1 MMASNDVTG
10 RAELPRIAAEMRR
23 HCMKMQRMKS
33 GNGKWHSI
41 QDRKTVLITGATS
54 GIGLALAKEF
64 AREGCRLVLAASRE
78 NRLKMVAAKLER
90 EFPTSVIG
98 AICQDLS
105 EDGGGIGLYG
115 KVKARNI
122 SVDVLVNNA
131 GFGLAGEEISLSL
144 GRERE
149 MIGVNISAVTE
160 LTHLFLRDM
169 CRRGGG
175 KILNVASVGAFQPGP
190 YTAAY
195 YATKAYVANYSRA
208 LRVEAKKYGVQV
220 CVLCPG
226 TTRTAFFEKTGSEI
240 PVWAMSARKV
250 AKAAFRGLERN
261 QEVIIPGA
269 GNRLLQL
276 LPQRVRQMGVA
287 FLKR

>member
-1 MMASNDVTG
+1 MK
-10 RAELPRIAAEMRR
+10 MRR
-23 HCMKMQRMKS
+23 VKD
-33 GNGKWHSI
+33 GNCPKKIEKRCVI
-41 QDRKTVLITGATS
+41 QNRKTVLITGATS
-54 GIGLALAKEF
+54 GIGLAMAREF
-64 AREGCRLVLAASRE
+64 ARNDYRLVLAASCE
-78 NRLKMVAAKLER
+78 ERLRKVAARLER

-98 AICQDLS
+98 AFCQNLA

-115 KVKARNI
+115 QIRGRNI
-122 SVDVLVNNA
+122 TVDVLVNNA
-131 GFGLAGEEISLSL
+131 GFGLVGEEISLFL
-144 GRERE
+144 RRERE

-169 CRRGGG
+169 CQRGAG

-220 CVLCPG
+220 CLLCPG
-226 TTRTAFFEKTGSEI
+226 TTRTAFFERAGSVA
-240 PVWAMSARKV
+240 PMWAMSARKV
-250 AKAAFRGLERN
+250 AKAAFRGLDRN
-261 QEVIIPGA
+261 REMIVPGM

-276 LPQRVRQMGVA
+276 LPQRVRLWGIA
-287 FLKR
+287 LLKK

>member
-1 MMASNDVTG
+1 MYRKKGIVQN
-10 RAELPRIAAEMRR
+10 
-23 HCMKMQRMKS
+23 
-33 GNGKWHSI
+33 
-41 QDRKTVLITGATS
+41 RKTVLVTGATS
-54 GIGLALAKEF
+54 GIGLEMAREF
-64 AREGCRLVLAASRE
+64 AGKGCRLVLAACRESRL
-78 NRLKMVAAKLER
+78 RKVAARLER
-90 EFPTSVIG
+90 EFPTSVIA

-105 EDGGGIGLYG
+105 ESGGGIALYRQ
-115 KVKARNI
+115 VRARNI
-122 SVDVLVNNA
+122 TVDVLVNNA
-131 GFGLAGEEISLSL
+131 GFGLVVEEISLSL
-144 GRERE
+144 ARERD

-169 CRRGGG
+169 CQRGAG

-195 YATKAYVANYSRA
+195 YAAKAYVANYSRA

-226 TTRTAFFEKTGSEI
+226 TTRTAFFEKAGSEVPI
-240 PVWAMSARKV
+240 WAMSARKV

-261 QEVIIPGA
+261 REVIVPGV

-276 LPQRVRQMGVA
+276 LPQKVKLQGVA
-287 FLKR
+287 LLKK

>member
-1 MMASNDVTG
+1 MK
-10 RAELPRIAAEMRR
+10 MRR
-23 HCMKMQRMKS
+23 WNV
-33 GNGKWHSI
+33 GNGTIGIGKSRAV

-54 GIGLALAKEF
+54 GIGLAMAREF
-64 AREGCRLVLAASRE
+64 ARRGCRLVLSASRE
-78 NRLKMVAAKLER
+78 GRLRKVAARLER

-98 AICQDLS
+98 AVCQDLAK
-105 EDGGGIGLYG
+105 DGGGIGLYRELR
-115 KVKARNI
+115 ATNI
-122 SVDVLVNNA
+122 TVDVLINNA
-131 GFGLAGEEISLSL
+131 GFGLVGEEISLSL

-149 MIGVNISAVTE
+149 MIAVNISAVTE

-169 CRRGGG
+169 CQRGGG

-220 CVLCPG
+220 CALCPG
-226 TTRTAFFEKTGSEI
+226 TTRTAFFEKTGSQAPI
-240 PVWAMSARKV
+240 WAMTATKV
-250 AKAAFRGLERN
+250 AKAACRGLERN
-261 QEVIIPGA
+261 REVIVPGV

-276 LPQRVRQMGVA
+276 LPQRVKLRGVA
-287 FLKR
+287 LLKR